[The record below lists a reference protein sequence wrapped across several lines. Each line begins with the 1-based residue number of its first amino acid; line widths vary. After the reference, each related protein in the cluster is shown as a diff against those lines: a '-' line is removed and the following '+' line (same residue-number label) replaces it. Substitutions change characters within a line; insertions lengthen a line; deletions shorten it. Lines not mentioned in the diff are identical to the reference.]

1 MALGKGELKPVMA
14 GRVMRF
20 RGPRPALRIVAG
32 TGALLLSFESK
43 EERDRAAGE
52 LIGESGLLIQ
62 GSMAGGAG

>member
-1 MALGKGELKPVMA
+1 
-14 GRVMRF
+14 MRF
-20 RGPRPALRIVAG
+20 RGPRPALRVVAG

-62 GSMAGGAG
+62 GSVAGGAG